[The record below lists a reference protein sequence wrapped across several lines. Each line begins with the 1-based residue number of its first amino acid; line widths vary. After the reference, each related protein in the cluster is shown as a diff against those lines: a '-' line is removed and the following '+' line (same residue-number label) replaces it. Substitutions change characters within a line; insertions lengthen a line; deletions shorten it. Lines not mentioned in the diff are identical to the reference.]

1 MDFEKSLLHQVE
13 NGSVSAGDALK
24 EASSAMAE
32 YGGTPSPEFV
42 EALASLGLID
52 KSMSDENIEV
62 APPIEAPEN
71 IEVIAEEAV
80 PAIEEVDMTLPAVEA
95 VEVLEKIAPEEIAAP
110 IEEMGEA
117 IAPEEVA

>member
-24 EASSAMAE
+24 EASSVMAE

-52 KSMSDENIEV
+52 KSMSEDVVV
-62 APPIEAPEN
+62 APIDSEEN
-71 IEVIAEEAV
+71 IEVIAEEAI
-80 PAIEEVDMTLPAVEA
+80 PAIEEVDMTPPAVEE
-95 VEVLEKIAPEEIAAP
+95 VEVLEEIAPEEIAAP